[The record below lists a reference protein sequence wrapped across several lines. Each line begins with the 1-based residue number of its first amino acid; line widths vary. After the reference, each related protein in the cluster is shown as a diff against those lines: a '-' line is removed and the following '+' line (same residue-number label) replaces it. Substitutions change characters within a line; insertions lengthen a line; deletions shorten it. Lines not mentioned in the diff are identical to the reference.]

1 MRFHAERLV
10 LAHLWVAF
18 GVFGVAAVLGAW
30 QMLVRSPLPAPFASP
45 ETYFASV
52 TAHGT
57 LMAYVLTTLFAMG
70 FARIVAQSADSPA
83 EWRTNLPKSCATYGV
98 DCRTSPDRV
107 AWRP

>member
-1 MRFHAERLV
+1 MFEWPVNDNLRPGSEAAAKIVSIGMGIKNMLARRFTIVCL
-10 LAHLWVAF
+10 L
-18 GVFGVAAVLGAW
+18 
-30 QMLVRSPLPAPFASP
+30 
-45 ETYFASV
+45 
-52 TAHGT
+52 TA
-57 LMAYVLTTLFAMG
+57 LFAMG